1 MNELELKTSILLL
14 KSNVDKI
21 KARIQI
27 VEKEIEIGHELVCNG
42 RNYTRGSKLES
53 KQLKG
58 RYYTLECYKKDLAA
72 LEEKYIADNP
82 LPF

>member
-1 MNELELKTSILLL
+1 MIELHLNTAIQLMKKAE
-14 KSNVDKI
+14 DKI
-21 KARIQI
+21 KARILI

-42 RNYTRGSKLES
+42 RDYTRGSKLES
-53 KQLKG
+53 EQLKG
-58 RYYTLECYKKDLAA
+58 RYYMLECYKKDLAA